1 MTLVPRRTASK
12 VLKAGKLQQASG
24 TLYLHNGS
32 TAGGVAYGSG
42 GGLFDDVTDGTV
54 PASGGGTSNFLRAD
68 GTWAAPP
75 GGSGGN
81 SYFPGGW

>member
-1 MTLVPRRTASK
+1 MTLVPRRTAAK

-32 TAGGVAYGSG
+32 TAGGVAYGG
-42 GGLFDDVTDGTV
+42 GSGLFDDVTNGIV

-68 GTWAAPP
+68 GTWAAAG
-75 GGSGGN
+75 GGSGN
-81 SYFPGGW
+81 SYFPSGF